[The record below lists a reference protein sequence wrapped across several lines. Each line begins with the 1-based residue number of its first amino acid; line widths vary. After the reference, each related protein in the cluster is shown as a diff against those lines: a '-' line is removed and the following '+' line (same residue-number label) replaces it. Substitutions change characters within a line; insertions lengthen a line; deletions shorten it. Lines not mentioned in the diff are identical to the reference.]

1 MRCKKIRK
9 MILTD
14 YIDRELDTRNYEE
27 IESHL
32 ASCEG
37 CRKVKEEALGV
48 TASLRYSARL
58 DPPET
63 LWVGIKEAIEE
74 ENAAK
79 ENDVFSG
86 IREFL
91 ADKKP
96 VLAAMATAFAIAA
109 VVLVKSY
116 VYDPLVLNAYMV
128 KQMEFLDY
136 LDNGNGGASS
146 DSGIPFEDLF
156 L

>member
-1 MRCKKIRK
+1 MRCKKIREL
-9 MILTD
+9 ILTD
-14 YIDRELDTRNYEE
+14 YIDGELDSGVSEK

-37 CRKVKEEALGV
+37 CRKVKEEASGV
-48 TASLRYSARL
+48 TASLRGSARL

-63 LWVGIKEAIEE
+63 LWAGIKEAIEE

-79 ENDVFSG
+79 ENDVFFG

-91 ADKKP
+91 AAKKP
-96 VLAAMATAFAIAA
+96 VLAVMATAFAIAA

-128 KQMEFLDY
+128 EQMEFLDY
-136 LDNGNGGASS
+136 LDNGNGGASP